1 MLYRIHSDA
10 SQRNKEKQ
18 NTEKKEIWFQ
28 QLAPKYLE
36 ADGHLESVEGVISL
50 LYTAASTAEKTM
62 LFSVSYLIHKACL
75 MVLIL
80 CIKK

>member
-1 MLYRIHSDA
+1 
-10 SQRNKEKQ
+10 
-18 NTEKKEIWFQ
+18 
-28 QLAPKYLE
+28 
-36 ADGHLESVEGVISL
+36 VISP

-80 CIKK
+80 CIKNENFMQLLLNYASGYCFAAAKLP